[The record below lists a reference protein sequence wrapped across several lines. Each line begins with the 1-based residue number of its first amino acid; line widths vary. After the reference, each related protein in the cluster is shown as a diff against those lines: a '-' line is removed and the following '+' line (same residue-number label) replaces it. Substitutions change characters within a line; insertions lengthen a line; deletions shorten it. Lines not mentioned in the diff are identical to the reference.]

1 MNKLLMLEKAFS
13 IFTLTLFSGA
23 ILVLIL
29 SGGSSQG
36 DNAPD
41 TDFAVINIIFL
52 GLYFIAFCLLV
63 LRWRKTL
70 YTIYQGWLIWLLIG
84 FSITSIIWSALPNMT
99 FNRLI
104 ALCGTAIFSIYFS
117 SRFTIKEQL
126 ELIAWT
132 FGIAAIMSLAFAL
145 ALPQYGQMASVHAG
159 LWRGVYNNKNALGKT
174 MGIAA
179 VVFLILAQ
187 RKESQRWIYWGLLGL
202 SIFLLIM
209 SKASSP
215 LINLIVVIMAF
226 FMLQTFRW
234 QYALM
239 MPALSGIALIG
250 FVLHSI
256 LVSNADVVASIFEK
270 DLTFSGRT
278 DLWPLVIDKIE
289 QQPWLGHGFGA
300 FWNGRE
306 GPSKYVWDAIFFE
319 APNAHN
325 GFLDILL
332 ELGIVGLT
340 IYALQFFVCFIN
352 SLTYIRFNRT
362 PDGLWPG
369 LLLLYIVLSN
379 LTESGLFIQNN
390 IFLVLQLSTF
400 LSLGLEQSD
409 YAEEFFAEEEI

>member
-1 MNKLLMLEKAFS
+1 MNKILMLEKAFS
-13 IFTLTLFSGA
+13 VLTLSLFSGA
-23 ILVLIL
+23 VLVVIL
-29 SGGSSQG
+29 SGGASQG
-36 DNAPD
+36 DGAPD
-41 TDFAVINIIFL
+41 ADFAVINMIFL
-52 GLYFIAFCLLV
+52 GLYFIAFCLLAM
-63 LRWRKTL
+63 RWRKTL
-70 YTIYQGWLIWLLIG
+70 YTISQGWLIWLLIG

-104 ALCGTAIFSIYFS
+104 ALCGTALFSIYFS

-126 ELIAWT
+126 ELIGWT
-132 FGIAAIMSLAFAL
+132 FGIAAIMSLVFAL

-202 SIFLLIM
+202 SILLLIM

-226 FMLQTFRW
+226 FLLQTFRW
-234 QYALM
+234 QYVLM
-239 MPALSGIALIG
+239 VPALSGIALIG

-256 LVSNADVVASIFEK
+256 LVSNADAVVSFFEK
-270 DLTFSGRT
+270 DLTFTGRT

-289 QQPWLGHGFGA
+289 EQPWLGYGFGA

-352 SLTYIRFNRT
+352 SLTYIRFNQT
-362 PDGLWPG
+362 SDGLWPG

-409 YAEEFFAEEEI
+409 YAEEFFTEA

>member
-13 IFTLTLFSGA
+13 VFTLTLFSGA
-23 ILVLIL
+23 ILVVVM
-29 SGGSSQG
+29 SGGASQG
-36 DNAPD
+36 DNIPD
-41 TDFAVINIIFL
+41 PDYAAINIIFL
-52 GLYFIAFCLLV
+52 VLYFIAFCLLA
-63 LRWRKTL
+63 LRWQKTL
-70 YTIYQGWLIWLLIG
+70 YTISQGWLIWLLIG
-84 FSITSIIWSALPNMT
+84 FSITSIIWSALPSIT
-99 FNRLI
+99 FNRLV
-104 ALCGTAIFSIYFS
+104 ALCGTVLFSIYFS

-132 FGIAAIMSLAFAL
+132 FGIGAIMSLVFAL
-145 ALPQYGQMASVHAG
+145 ALPQYGQMASIHAG
-159 LWRGVYNNKNALGKT
+159 LWRGVYNNKNVLGKT
-174 MGIAA
+174 MGITS

-187 RKESQRWIYWGLLGL
+187 RKDEQRWIYWGFLGL

-215 LINLIVVIMAF
+215 LINLTVVIMAF
-226 FMLQTFRW
+226 FLLQTFRW

-239 MPALSGIALIG
+239 VPALSGIALIG

-256 LVSNADVVASIFEK
+256 LVSNADAVASLFEK
-270 DLTFSGRT
+270 DLTFTGRT

-289 QQPWLGHGFGA
+289 QQPWLGYGFGA

-340 IYALQFFVCFIN
+340 IYALQFFVCFVN
-352 SLTYIRFNRT
+352 SLTYIRFNQT
-362 PDGLWPG
+362 SDGLWPG

-379 LTESGLFIQNN
+379 LTESGLFVQNN
-390 IFLVLQLSTF
+390 VFLVFQLSTF

-409 YAEEFFAEEEI
+409 DAEEFFAEEEI